1 MSWNHKDKLL
11 LTILREFGEKEVEPV
26 IQNANH
32 LLAHL
37 PPKKRPTLYFFGNY
51 NHSTH
56 IFTWNKDLQQMEY
69 DLIIKNYL
77 PIFGDDSTLKKLF
90 QDKVHLSSPY
100 QNVIPYLLKI
110 INASFH
116 VVRIP
121 FENLIHFAL
130 VKLSLKDT
138 IDFDT
143 FEHLLFGYRQYSIL
157 YRKKEKTKHHKLRK
171 IRKIGKRRQTKSR
184 R

>member
-11 LTILREFGEKEVEPV
+11 LNILKEFGEKEVEPV
-26 IQNANH
+26 IENANH
-32 LLAHL
+32 LLANL

-51 NHSTH
+51 NPSTH
-56 IFTWNKDLQQMEY
+56 IFTWNKDIQQMQY
-69 DLIIKNYL
+69 DLILKNYL

-90 QDKVHLSSPY
+90 KDKVHLSSSY

-110 INASFH
+110 VNASFH

-121 FENLIHFAL
+121 FENIIYFAF

-138 IDFDT
+138 INFDT
-143 FEHLLFGYRQYSIL
+143 FEHLLFSYRQYSIF
-157 YRKKEKTKHHKLRK
+157 YGKKQKTQHHKLK
-171 IRKIGKRRQTKSR
+171 IRKMGKRRKTRSR